1 MTTELARLIDPLCAA
16 AEQAG
21 ATINRY
27 YQEGFA
33 VRTKS
38 DDSPV
43 TDADEAAEA
52 IILPVLK
59 ALLPDVPILSE
70 ESGLQGRGADLTR
83 ARFWAVDP
91 LDGTKEFI
99 RKSDEFT
106 VNIALIENGRPILG
120 VVHAPALDV
129 TYAAAGPG
137 TARMQRLN
145 QVARPITVRAAPAD
159 GLIALASR
167 SHDSSA
173 DLRDALAR
181 YPIKERRR
189 LGSSLKF
196 CCIAAGDA
204 DLYIRVGPT
213 CEWDT
218 AAGQAVLE
226 AAGGAVSFMDGAPLT
241 YGKAKFLNP
250 SFIAR
255 GDAAITSLGK
265 GTATGATSGAA

>member
-1 MTTELARLIDPLCAA
+1 MTDELARLLDPLCAA
-16 AEQAG
+16 AEEAG
-21 ATINRY
+21 AAIDRF

-59 ALLPDVPILSE
+59 ALLPDVPIVSE
-70 ESGLQGRGADLTR
+70 EAGLLGGGADLTR

-145 QVARPITVRAAPAD
+145 QAARPIAVRAAPGD

-173 DLRDALAR
+173 ELRDALAR

-204 DLYIRVGPT
+204 DLYIRLGPT

-226 AAGGAVSFMDGAPLT
+226 AAGGAVTFSDGTPLS

-255 GDAAITSLGK
+255 GDAAIASLGQ
-265 GTATGATSGAA
+265 GAATSGAA

>member
-1 MTTELARLIDPLCAA
+1 MPNELASLIDPLCAV

-21 ATINRY
+21 AIVNRY
-27 YQEGFA
+27 YKQGFD
-33 VRTKS
+33 VRTKP
-38 DDSPV
+38 DLSPV

-52 IILPVLK
+52 VILPVLK
-59 ALLPDVPILSE
+59 ALLPGVAIVSE
-70 ESGLQGRGADLTR
+70 EAGWQENGTDFARD
-83 ARFWAVDP
+83 RFWAVDP

-99 RKSDEFT
+99 RRSDEFT
-106 VNIALIENGRPILG
+106 VNIALIENGRPVLG

-137 TARMQRLN
+137 TAKMQRLH
-145 QVARPITVRAAPAD
+145 QASRPIAARRPPDD

-167 SHDSSA
+167 SHDDSA
-173 DLRDALAR
+173 DLQDFLTR
-181 YPIKERRR
+181 YPVKERRR
-189 LGSSLKF
+189 MGSSLKF

-204 DLYIRVGPT
+204 DLYVRLGPT

-226 AAGGAVSFMDGAPLT
+226 AAGGAMTLIDGGPFI
-241 YGKAKFLNP
+241 YGKPRFLNP

-255 GDAAITSLGK
+255 GPASTAA
-265 GTATGATSGAA
+265 TATPAGQ